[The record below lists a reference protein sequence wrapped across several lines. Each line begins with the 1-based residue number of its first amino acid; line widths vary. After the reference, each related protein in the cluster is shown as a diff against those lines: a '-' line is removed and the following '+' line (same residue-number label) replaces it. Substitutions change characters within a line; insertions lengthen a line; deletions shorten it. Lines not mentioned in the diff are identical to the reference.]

1 MTKSLTNTI
10 TLVLACAGLLLTILL
25 TIEHYAPDSNLL
37 PCSKGG
43 GGCSSTL
50 KSAYAQVGPIPTSLL
65 GFGMYAVFAGLC
77 LKRHKQLITDRD
89 AETRR
94 AAAYAGD
101 VSNPSDTASGSA
113 TSTDA
118 PFSVSVSAPVGS
130 RAAIR
135 QLDMAVWGLALVAF
149 VISVWLQYVSIF
161 GLRSFCPYC
170 FTSATLVTIIFAIAS
185 RDYLL
190 DGRALNGEQK
200 LLGGVL
206 AFIGVLI
213 GFMVIPQ
220 IQEML
225 RQPLIS
231 VQPTF
236 APELQSVV
244 ETKDMHIKGDP
255 KARLLLIE
263 FGDYQCPHCKVVALE
278 MEKAI
283 AQHKELRIAFR
294 NYPLPNHQWAKQA
307 AAAAE
312 AAALQGKF
320 WEMHD
325 AIYAQQEK
333 FELPSFKASDFS
345 DMAKQIGL
353 DVPKFETD
361 MESKKVVDRV
371 ASDMDAGETVHIQS
385 TPTLFMVSPT
395 NPNKVTRFGTNAV
408 LTKALAD
415 PNDPIW
421 K

>member
-10 TLVLACAGLLLTILL
+10 TLILACVGMLLTILL

-77 LKRHKQLITDRD
+77 LKRRKQLLADRD

-94 AAAYAGD
+94 AAAYAGED
-101 VSNPSDTASGSA
+101 ASSVDASLSTAPASLNAA
-113 TSTDA
+113 TAA
-118 PFSVSVSAPVGS
+118 PAGS
-130 RAAIR
+130 RGAIR

-206 AFIGVLI
+206 AFIGVMI
-213 GFMVIPQ
+213 GFMIMPQ
-220 IQEML
+220 IQQML

-236 APELQSVV
+236 APELQSIV
-244 ETKDMHIKGDP
+244 ETKDLHIKGDP

-263 FGDYQCPHCKVVALE
+263 FGDYQCGHCKVVSLE
-278 MEKAI
+278 MDKAL
-283 AQHKELRIAFR
+283 AQRKDLRIAFR

-333 FELPSFKASDFS
+333 FESPAFKPTDFS

-353 DVPKFETD
+353 DVPKFEQD
-361 MESKKVVDRV
+361 MESKRIINRV

-408 LTKALAD
+408 LTKALTD
-415 PNDPIW
+415 PNDPLW